1 MSVGSCR
8 SPIRFFDPILN
19 NALALRASHKFPK
32 STKIGESCPAV
43 CAFAPQ
49 SPQSPPSP
57 EQTVEK
63 LHGVGLCTTTGRFGG
78 CGAQPLHRLG
88 SRTRQIGR
96 VRTRPDASGGTKWTQ
111 NGEFSN
117 KKCASISQISQI
129 FIENLQFSKKEC
141 ASISRMLV
149 EKC

>member
-1 MSVGSCR
+1 M
-8 SPIRFFDPILN
+8 
-19 NALALRASHKFPK
+19 
-32 STKIGESCPAV
+32 

-96 VRTRPDASGGTKWTQ
+96 VRTRPDGRLRPDAS
-111 NGEFSN
+111 N
-117 KKCASISQISQI
+117 
-129 FIENLQFSKKEC
+129 KEC
-141 ASISRMLV
+141 ASIFV
-149 EKC
+149 ENGQFSNKGVRLNFSNFRKFSSEIASFQIGSAPQFHRFSQIFVETCQFSNKECASVSLIFTNFRRKLPVFK